1 MRGEEE
7 MILSVSRRTDIPRYF
22 GQWFRNRIR
31 EGYLLVRNP
40 VNPRQISQIDLS
52 PSVVDCMVF
61 WTKNPAGLIPYLDE
75 LEKYPYYFQFTLTG
89 YGHDVEP
96 DLPDK
101 RSVLIPLF
109 QQLSKRIG
117 RGRMVWRYD
126 PIFINSRYTW
136 EYHKKAFREIA
147 SRLGEYTD
155 QVVISFVDFYRKNR
169 RNMAELGVSSPD
181 GDGMR
186 RMAADLAGIARE
198 FGLGIVS
205 CAEELDLEKEGVS
218 HGSCIDRRRIEKIL
232 GCRLQGSA
240 DPGQRTACGCME
252 SVEVGA
258 YDTCPGGCRYCYA
271 SENQQKVKKNL
282 QNYDVNSP
290 LLCGKVEPD
299 DVVTVRKM
307 RSLKEMQMNFDCI
320 LSVKKI

>member
-1 MRGEEE
+1 MRGEKE
-7 MILSVSRRTDIPRYF
+7 MILSVSRRTDIPRYY

-96 DLPDK
+96 D
-101 RSVLIPLF
+101 
-109 QQLSKRIG
+109 
-117 RGRMVWRYD
+117 
-126 PIFINSRYTW
+126 
-136 EYHKKAFREIA
+136 
-147 SRLGEYTD
+147 
-155 QVVISFVDFYRKNR
+155 
-169 RNMAELGVSSPD
+169 
-181 GDGMR
+181 
-186 RMAADLAGIARE
+186 
-198 FGLGIVS
+198 
-205 CAEELDLEKEGVS
+205 
-218 HGSCIDRRRIEKIL
+218 
-232 GCRLQGSA
+232 
-240 DPGQRTACGCME
+240 
-252 SVEVGA
+252 
-258 YDTCPGGCRYCYA
+258 
-271 SENQQKVKKNL
+271 
-282 QNYDVNSP
+282 
-290 LLCGKVEPD
+290 